1 MVAKSTQ
8 ISQISKSHEVKEAD
22 TDEDGVEAAGTS
34 KTTRQAHSSQPAQH
48 GTINL
53 A

>member
-8 ISQISKSHEVKEAD
+8 ISKISKSHGVKEAD

-34 KTTRQAHSSQPAQH
+34 KQPGKHTAASRHSMEP
-48 GTINL
+48 
-53 A
+53 